1 MKCEDRSRILNAI
14 ATGQSWLGE
23 LTGGR
28 VASIE
33 AIAMREDCSD
43 RSVQRALSLAFLSPR
58 IIEAIIDGTL
68 PRGIGIASLASL
80 PACFAKQHA
89 GLGI

>member
-1 MKCEDRSRILNAI
+1 MKVEDRARILKAI
-14 ATGQSWLGE
+14 ATGRGWLDE
-23 LTGGR
+23 LISGHVPSTD
-28 VASIE
+28 
-33 AIAMREDCSD
+33 AIAARERCSE

-58 IIEAIIDGTL
+58 IIEAIIDGKL